1 MRVLLVEA
9 ELVEAGA
16 SEMLVGLNAD
26 DCDAFF
32 PDEDMAL
39 GDWQPVRTQAANN
52 ITAKHVFISL
62 AGNRNITRQCF

>member
-1 MRVLLVEA
+1 LVGT

-16 SEMLVGLNAD
+16 AVMLIEFVAD

-32 PDEDMAL
+32 PDEDMAC

-52 ITAKHVFISL
+52 IAAKHVFIKS
-62 AGNRNITRQCF
+62 GRRQNITRQCF